1 MKPHKE
7 EPLEEVPIKENEQI
21 FRYREHG
28 MLTII
33 ATKENLRQE
42 FFLVS
47 VVLPKWNEKTQRDDG
62 EPSLILIRDYDG
74 LKKIRGDDDHYI
86 HARLKPNSSEIVL
99 DFEVTDQVRMSLAFF
114 L

>member
-1 MKPHKE
+1 
-7 EPLEEVPIKENEQI
+7 
-21 FRYREHG
+21 